1 MDPMTCRAAARIL
14 VHFRRFPNSNWRHY
28 ASKARPHPETLGT
41 YRALRHFD
49 EFYAAMFGD
58 VWPSVRLA
66 LLCPNKPC
74 ALSNT
79 FSLDTEDMQKRLRSL
94 GALSLR
100 NLCERRVATA
110 AKPQD
115 SEPATSLELAEP
127 PIEDAATADSAASTE
142 QSFDER
148 SRYMPANDTS
158 PSLMS
163 FVPSSRLVYQED
175 QISEDSYHGFY
186 KPDADVRLPVKCW
199 PLGREPIFRGKL
211 DVAMFPTGD
220 ISTFPPPRR
229 SGKERLLDYYLMD
242 GASVLPVLA
251 LDLQQGDELADL
263 CAAPGGKLLAALC
276 TGLLGR
282 AVACDASSSRVKR
295 LRECLR
301 SYVPEKQLH
310 KVSVLHHNLLSPGSL
325 GWQFDKILLDVPCTN
340 DRLSVAEDDN
350 NWFSQKRQQERLE
363 LPQRQMDMLCQALP
377 LLRFGGSL
385 VYSTCSLSPIQND
398 GVVHM
403 ALQQLQRTSSAQYAV
418 VDLSEAF
425 APLPFRFFEGCR
437 YGQLALPYLPNNVGP
452 LYVARIE
459 RIR

>member
-1 MDPMTCRAAARIL
+1 MDPMTCRAAARVL
-14 VHFRRFPNSNWRHY
+14 VHFRRFPNSSWRHY

-49 EFYAAMFGD
+49 EFYATVFGD
-58 VWPSVRLA
+58 AWPSVRLA

-79 FSLDTEDMQKRLRSL
+79 FSLNTEDVLKRLRSL
-94 GALSLR
+94 GTLSLR
-100 NLCERRVATA
+100 NMCERRVATA
-110 AKPQD
+110 AKQED

-127 PIEDAATADSAASTE
+127 PVEDAATANSHSAASTD
-142 QSFDER
+142 QSFDES
-148 SRYMPANDTS
+148 SRYMPANDAS

-186 KPDADVRLPVKCW
+186 KPDADARLLVKRW

-220 ISTFPPPRR
+220 ISAFPPPRR
-229 SGKERLLDYYLMD
+229 SGKER
-242 GASVLPVLA
+242 
-251 LDLQQGDELADL
+251 
-263 CAAPGGKLLAALC
+263 
-276 TGLLGR
+276 LLGR

-403 ALQQLQRTSSAQYAV
+403 ALQQLQRTSSAQYAI